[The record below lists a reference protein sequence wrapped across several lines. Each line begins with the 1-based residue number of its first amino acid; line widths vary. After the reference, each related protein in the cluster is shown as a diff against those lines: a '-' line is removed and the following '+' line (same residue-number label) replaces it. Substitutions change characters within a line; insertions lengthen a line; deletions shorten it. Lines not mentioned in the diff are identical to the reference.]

1 MDSPSR
7 GKNRDFMQDR
17 RGREVRRRRRGGRLW
32 RMDGVRGERKPG
44 QRGRGGG
51 CEGRQTQQWRGREK
65 RGAEAA
71 DG

>member
-1 MDSPSR
+1 
-7 GKNRDFMQDR
+7 
-17 RGREVRRRRRGGRLW
+17 
-32 RMDGVRGERKPG
+32 MDGVRGEGKPG

-65 RGAEAA
+65 RGTEAA